1 MIILNWKQNLINFF
15 YFITISVQNSIT
27 STDLVNTDSDFKS
40 PKEIA
45 LEWLLLHGILDVNDV
60 LGVLCESDIGLRT
73 AEDFSR

>member
-1 MIILNWKQNLINFF
+1 MIILNWIQNLINFF

-27 STDLVNTDSDFKS
+27 STYLVNTDSDFKS